1 VALVLWTREHGGEA
15 LIAPLDV
22 GFTDDTVLQPDVL
35 LLRAEHLHRV
45 GERPYPPAGPRRRG
59 VVAVDRAHDR
69 VRKRAVYERHAVP
82 QFWFVDLDS
91 EQVEVYR
98 LAEGRYPD
106 PLVRVRGDTLTSP
119 LVPGF
124 ALALGGLFERS

>member
-1 VALVLWTREHGGEA
+1 VSVSGP
-15 LIAPLDV
+15 IPP
-22 GFTDDTVLQPDVL
+22 PDL
-35 LLRAEHLHRV
+35 
-45 GERPYPPAGPRRRG
+45 
-59 VVAVDRAHDR
+59 AVEVSSPSTRAHDR
-69 VRKRAVYERHAVP
+69 VRKRAVYESHAVP
-82 QFWFVDLDS
+82 EFWSVDLDS

-106 PLVRVRGDTLTSP
+106 PLVLGRGDTLTSP